1 MITSIRQSD
10 NQKVLGNVIMKDTS
24 ESYICE
30 FCKKNV
36 IHHKSDSGVRIG
48 HFKHKTGE
56 SYCPNQMT
64 GETEYHYRT
73 KYDIYEYINSNW
85 GDKLKL
91 IEIEKWICNNT
102 IRSDIYIETKKSK
115 IAIEVQATIL
125 TVSEIKS
132 RTEKYTQNDIYVL
145 WILPYENDRL
155 YEYVLDDENKYD
167 WFLREKVKL
176 KEMEVYL
183 YWSNNRRL
191 IFWDLSHEY
200 YNSFICT
207 FFDEHKSDDVEFMR
221 DGEEH
226 YYTGR
231 TAKTIKSP
239 TWEKCV
245 NFNDMIVKEYPS
257 TKAKNRMYSVGRRK
271 IFTYELYNKLLGT

>member
-1 MITSIRQSD
+1 MITAIRQSD
-10 NQKVLGNVIMKDTS
+10 SKKVLGNVITKDTS
-24 ESYICE
+24 ERYICE
-30 FCKKNV
+30 YCKKNV

-56 SYCPNQMT
+56 SDCPNQMT

-125 TVSEIKS
+125 TVSEIKA
-132 RTEKYTQNDIYVL
+132 RTEKYTKNDIYVL
-145 WILPYENDRL
+145 WILPYEYSRI
-155 YEYVLDDENKYD
+155 YEHILDNKNNYD
-167 WFLREKVKL
+167 WFVRDKVKL

-183 YWSNNRRL
+183 YWSHKRRL

-200 YNSFICT
+200 YDSFVCI
-207 FFDEHKSDDVEFMR
+207 FFDEHKSDDVEFRR
-221 DGEEH
+221 DGEE
-226 YYTGR
+226 YCYTGR
-231 TAKTIKSP
+231 TAKTIKRP
-239 TWEKCV
+239 IWEKEIG
-245 NFNDMIVKEYPS
+245 FDEMAVKDYTS
-257 TKAKNRMYSVGRRK
+257 IKAQNRVYSVPFRK
-271 IFTYELYNKLLGT
+271 IFTHEVVKKSSDT